1 MQPPAS
7 LQPQCHFHL
16 HKHKSRLEVEV
27 VAVEVVATSIQCYFW
42 EGSSFIL
49 SLKTFFFDL
58 QKSIKIVICTGY
70 RALGMIPLT
79 VHLVTSEDKEE
90 SDLKKTTL
98 YSGLK
103 LEKIVP

>member
-27 VAVEVVATSIQCYFW
+27 VVVVATSIQCYFW

-90 SDLKKTTL
+90 SDLT
-98 YSGLK
+98 
-103 LEKIVP
+103 